1 MDFMNLMSS
10 RRARRSIGIGAALA
24 ASVVLALSAGTAS
37 AASTS
42 QTDSGGKI
50 TVWVDPPR
58 VPAANAFKKA
68 YPNIPI
74 NIVQINGTVG
84 GQTVKQAFANFD
96 AAGKGWP
103 DAIFFPSN
111 DDIAWAA
118 SPTSGYA
125 ADLTTSLA
133 STIKGYNPAVLS
145 QCVFAG
151 KVRCLRNDVAADLFW
166 YNKTFFTKNG
176 YSVPKT
182 WQQYA
187 DLAVKIA
194 TDHPGM
200 ISGFLGDAYTV
211 NRYLQAAGCPTN
223 VLVNPT
229 TAHINLSDPN
239 CAKAQALLD
248 QMYKAKA
255 VSTDGV
261 FDADAIKIASNLVM
275 TPGAIW
281 YGNYLLHDTWKLPA
295 GEWTASQPLSW
306 TAGGKPSSG
315 DEGGGLWG
323 MSSHIKGKELANAI
337 TFMKFVATDPRWQVA
352 LTTGLPGYGPDEAPW
367 LKTLGT
373 GAYAGFFAD
382 LPNLRKVMISSL
394 GFQQPYT
401 YMVYDTGNAWTQ
413 TFAPTLIAGG
423 TISDAFAKFNTELL
437 NEAKAAGYTVK

>member
-1 MDFMNLMSS
+1 MNLVNS
-10 RRARRSIGIGAALA
+10 RRARRVLGLGAAMA
-24 ASVVLALSAGTAS
+24 ASVALSLGVGTAH
-37 AASTS
+37 AASTA
-42 QTDSGGKI
+42 QTDTGGKI

-68 YPNIPI
+68 YPKIPI

-125 ADLTTSLA
+125 ADLTKNLA
-133 STIKGYNPAVLS
+133 TTIKGYNPAVLS

-151 KVRCLRNDVAADLFW
+151 KVRCLRNDVGEDLFW
-166 YNKTFFTKNG
+166 YDKAFFAKNG
-176 YSVPKT
+176 YTVPTT

-223 VLVNPT
+223 VLTNAT
-229 TAHINLSDPN
+229 TAHINLADPN
-239 CAKAQALLD
+239 CTKVKTLLD

-255 VSTDGV
+255 LSTDGV

-295 GEWTASQPLSW
+295 GNWTATVPLSW
-306 TAGGKPSSG
+306 SAGGKPASG
-315 DEGGGLWG
+315 SEGGGLWG

-352 LTTGLPGYGPDEAPW
+352 LTTGLPGYGPDQAPW

-382 LPNLRKVMISSL
+382 LPNLRKVTIAALSA
-394 GFQQPYT
+394 QQPYT

-413 TFAPTLIAGG
+413 TFAPTLIGGG
-423 TISDAFAKFNTELL
+423 TISDAFNKFNTALL
-437 NEAKAAGYTVK
+437 NEANAAGYTVK

>member
-1 MDFMNLMSS
+1 MNLTHSRQA
-10 RRARRSIGIGAALA
+10 RRAIGIGVALA
-24 ASVVLALSAGTAS
+24 ASMALSLGAGSAY
-37 AASTS
+37 AASTA
-42 QTDSGGKI
+42 QTDTGGKI

-68 YPNIPI
+68 YPKVPI

-125 ADLTTSLA
+125 ADLTKLLA
-133 STIKGYNPAVLS
+133 RTIKGYNPAVLS

-151 KVRCLRNDVAADLFW
+151 QVRCLRNDVAADLFW
-166 YNKTFFTKNG
+166 YNKTFFTK
-176 YSVPKT
+176 YHYTVPTT

-194 TDHPGM
+194 TEHPGM
-200 ISGFLGDAYTV
+200 ISGFLGDAYAV

-229 TAHINLSDPN
+229 TAHINLADPN
-239 CAKAQALLD
+239 CAKVQTLLD
-248 QMYKAKA
+248 QMYKGKA
-255 VSTDGV
+255 LSTDGV

-295 GEWTASQPLSW
+295 GQWTAAQPLAW
-306 TAGGKPSSG
+306 TAGTPSSG

-323 MSSHIKGKELANAI
+323 MSSHIKGKQLANAVL
-337 TFMKFVATDPRWQVA
+337 FMKFVATDPRWQVA
-352 LTTGLPGYGPDEAPW
+352 LTTGLPGYGPDEPRW

-382 LPNLRKVMISSL
+382 LPKLRKVMSSSL
-394 GFQQPYT
+394 GFQKPYT

-413 TFAPTLIAGG
+413 TFAPTLIGGG
-423 TISDAFAKFNTELL
+423 TISSAFAKFGTELL
-437 NEAKAAGYTVK
+437 NEAKAAGYTVQ

>member
-1 MDFMNLMSS
+1 MNLTHSRQA
-10 RRARRSIGIGAALA
+10 RRAIGIGVALA
-24 ASVVLALSAGTAS
+24 ASMALSLGAGSAY
-37 AASTS
+37 AASTA
-42 QTDSGGKI
+42 QTDTGGKI

-68 YPNIPI
+68 YPKVPI

-125 ADLTTSLA
+125 ADLTKLLA
-133 STIKGYNPAVLS
+133 RTIKGYNPAVLS

-166 YNKTFFTKNG
+166 YNKTFFTK
-176 YSVPKT
+176 YHYTVPTT

-194 TDHPGM
+194 TEHPGM
-200 ISGFLGDAYTV
+200 ISGFLGDAYAV

-229 TAHINLSDPN
+229 TAHINLADPN
-239 CAKAQALLD
+239 CAKVQTLLD
-248 QMYKAKA
+248 QMYKGKA
-255 VSTDGV
+255 LSTDGV

-295 GEWTASQPLSW
+295 GQWTAAQPLAW
-306 TAGGKPSSG
+306 TAGTPSSG

-323 MSSHIKGKELANAI
+323 MSSHIKGKQLANAVL
-337 TFMKFVATDPRWQVA
+337 FMKFVATDPRWQVA
-352 LTTGLPGYGPDEAPW
+352 LTTGLPGYGPDEPRW

-382 LPNLRKVMISSL
+382 LPKLRKVMSSSL
-394 GFQQPYT
+394 GFQKPYT

-413 TFAPTLIAGG
+413 TFAPTLIGGG
-423 TISDAFAKFNTELL
+423 TISSAFAKFGTELL
-437 NEAKAAGYTVK
+437 NEAKAAGYTVQ

>member
-1 MDFMNLMSS
+1 MNLTHSRQA
-10 RRARRSIGIGAALA
+10 RRAIGIGVALA
-24 ASVVLALSAGTAS
+24 ASMALSLGAGSAY
-37 AASTS
+37 AASTA

-68 YPNIPI
+68 YPKVPI

-125 ADLTTSLA
+125 ADLSKTSLTR
-133 STIKGYNPAVLS
+133 TIKGYNPAVLS

-151 KVRCLRNDVAADLFW
+151 AVRCLRNDVAADLFW
-166 YNKTFFTKNG
+166 YNKAFFTK
-176 YSVPKT
+176 YHYTVPKT

-187 DLAVKIA
+187 DLGVKIA
-194 TDHPGM
+194 TEHPGM
-200 ISGFLGDAYTV
+200 ISGFLGDAYAV

-223 VLVNPT
+223 VLVNST
-229 TAHINLSDPN
+229 TAHINLADPN
-239 CAKAQALLD
+239 CAKIQTLLD
-248 QMYKAKA
+248 QMYKGKA
-255 VSTDGV
+255 LSTDGV
-261 FDADAIKIASNLVM
+261 FDADAIKIASSLVM

-295 GEWTASQPLSW
+295 GQWTAAQPLAW
-306 TAGGKPSSG
+306 TAGKPSSG

-323 MSSHIKGKELANAI
+323 MSSHIKGKELNNAI
-337 TFMKFVATDPRWQVA
+337 LFMKFVATDPRWQVA
-352 LTTGLPGYGPDEAPW
+352 LTTGLPGYGPDEPRW

-373 GAYAGFFAD
+373 GTYAGFFAD
-382 LPNLRKVMISSL
+382 LPNLRKVMSSSL

-413 TFAPTLIAGG
+413 TFAPTLIGGG
-423 TISDAFAKFNTELL
+423 TISDSFTKFGTELL